1 MSLIYG
7 YNNNENNNNESQSVK
22 SFTTSITFTN
32 YNYQKFVKVF
42 DKGIVLLNIS
52 TTSQNKDHTGNV
64 FYNFCNLDRS
74 VSVKRIDVLK
84 NNSGDKVL
92 NAYTSLDSGSIT
104 AKLVNKVKG
113 EKLMN
118 NVKIS
123 VTLRYIE
130 LPVIIDDS
138 KHVNRI
144 TNIINYK

>member
-42 DKGIVLLNIS
+42 NKGIVLLKIT

-64 FYNFCNLDRS
+64 FYNFCNLDGS
-74 VSVKRIDVLK
+74 VQVKRIDVLK

-130 LPVIIDDS
+130 LPVIIDE
-138 KHVNRI
+138 I
-144 TNIINYK
+144 NIKRNSVYQL